1 MNYLYILLEV
11 SVLYGKISKKMEDN
25 MNNIGEL
32 EWNED
37 VYKKFID
44 YLKTLAD
51 KKYKEFHSSLVLNSK
66 YEMIGIRVP
75 IMRKIASEIAR
86 TDIEEFLK
94 FVQDNYYEEI
104 FIQGIVISFLKD
116 EKTFYYYFKKFIKKI
131 DNWAICD
138 SFCNSIKI
146 VRKHK
151 AKYFEEAIE
160 MALDKDEFV
169 SRAGLVI
176 ILNHFIEEKNLKTI
190 FKTLNTIN
198 SDKFYINMAQAW
210 LVCELYIKFPNE
222 TNEFLKK
229 NKMNDFTQNKA
240 ISKIRDSY
248 RISNEEKDYLN
259 TLKRGKEKE

>member
-1 MNYLYILLEV
+1 MLL
-11 SVLYGKISKKMEDN
+11 SNPIYGKIIENVEDS
-25 MNNIGEL
+25 MNNISEL
-32 EWNED
+32 KWTEA
-37 VYKKFID
+37 VYRNFIE
-44 YLKTLAD
+44 YLKSLKD
-51 KKYKEFHSSLVLNSK
+51 DKYKEFHSSLVTNSR

-75 IMRKIASEIAR
+75 IMRKIASDIAK

-94 FVQDNYYEEI
+94 YVQDNYYEEI

-116 EKTFYYYFKKFIKKI
+116 EKSFYYYFKKFIKKI

-146 VRKHK
+146 VRKYK
-151 AKYFEEAIE
+151 AKYFEEALE
-160 MALDKDEFV
+160 MAMDKDEFV

-176 ILNHFIEEKNLKTI
+176 ILNHFIEEKNLKAI
-190 FKTLNTIN
+190 FKTLNVIK

-210 LVCELYIKFPNE
+210 LVCELYIKFPKE
-222 TNEFLKK
+222 TEEFLKK

-248 RISNEEKDYLN
+248 RIDKEKKDYLN
-259 TLKRGKEKE
+259 TLKRGKEI